1 MNPWTRSGLLVLLG
15 LALLVVQS
23 ALASVFP
30 LHPFVPNLILPVL
43 IYLGVSPEV
52 HIVRG
57 ALLAFFLGY
66 LYDLFCGN
74 LMSLQT
80 FVAVSTFMLAR
91 GAGLRLFLRSPSFQV
106 LLTFI
111 VAVLAGG
118 ATLALRTIFADN
130 APFPYGGVR
139 ETVMLLVAPAA
150 ATALAAPLVFPAV
163 QRIEAT
169 APKRQEATS

>member
-1 MNPWTRSGLLVLLG
+1 MSPWTRSVLLVLLG
-15 LALLVVQS
+15 LALLITQS
-23 ALASVFP
+23 VLASVVP
-30 LHPFVPNLILPVL
+30 LHPFIPSLILPVL

-52 HIVRG
+52 HLVRG
-57 ALLAFFLGY
+57 AILAFLLGY
-66 LYDLFCGN
+66 LYDLFSGN

-111 VAVLAGG
+111 VAALAGG

-130 APFPYGGVR
+130 TPFPYGGVR
-139 ETVMLLVAPAA
+139 ETATLLVAPAI

-163 QRIEAT
+163 QRIEAA

>member
-1 MNPWTRSGLLVLLG
+1 MNPWTRSALLVLLG
-15 LALLVVQS
+15 LSLLVLQS
-23 ALASVFP
+23 VLASVLP
-30 LHPFVPNLILPVL
+30 LHPFVPSLILPVL

-52 HIVRG
+52 HLVRG

-80 FVAVSTFMLAR
+80 FMAVATFMLAR

-106 LLTFI
+106 MLTFVVAI
-111 VAVLAGG
+111 VAGG

-130 APFPYGGVR
+130 APFPWGGVR
-139 ETVMLLVAPAA
+139 ETAMLLVAPAV
-150 ATALAAPLVFPAV
+150 ATALTAPLVFPAV

-169 APKRQEATS
+169 APKRQEARA

>member
-1 MNPWTRSGLLVLLG
+1 VSPWTRSALLVLLG
-15 LALLVVQS
+15 LGLLLTQSVLATVV
-23 ALASVFP
+23 P
-30 LHPFVPNLILPVL
+30 IYPFIPMLILPVL

-52 HIVRG
+52 HLVRG

-66 LYDLFCGN
+66 LYDLFSGN

-80 FVAVSTFMLAR
+80 FVAVATFMLAR

-118 ATLALRTIFADN
+118 ATIALRTIFADN
-130 APFPYGGVR
+130 APFPFGGVR
-139 ETVMLLVAPAA
+139 ETATLLVAPAV

-163 QRIEAT
+163 QRIEAA